1 MALVNMAV
9 PDNEVA
15 EYTPNPYGYGLCLR
29 LTEEQVELLGL
40 DKNPPK
46 AGSVVSI
53 RAFANVTQVTSSYNP
68 AEEAAEGEDPESID
82 VALELQI
89 TDLEITDTT
98 DMQGQRA
105 TMLYGADTD

>member
-1 MALVNMAV
+1 MTMVNMAV
-9 PDNEVA
+9 PENEA
-15 EYTPNPYGYGLCLR
+15 AQYAPNPYGYGLCLR
-29 LTEEQVELLGL
+29 LTEEQVELIGL

-53 RAFANVTQVTSSYNP
+53 RAFATVAQVTSSYNP
-68 AEEAAEGEDPESID
+68 AEEAAEGEDPQSID

-89 TDLEITDTT
+89 TDLEVTDTT

-105 TMLYGADTD
+105 SMLYGTDTD